1 VHYAAERINGKQAFL
16 DLMKNIFC
24 FLSFSVVVL
33 EENDRPRPLALRA
46 IAPSTIELQ
55 NQCPGS
61 AVAIEQ

>member
-24 FLSFSVVVL
+24 FLSFSVVVQ
-33 EENDRPRPLALRA
+33 ENDRPRPLA
-46 IAPSTIELQ
+46 IAPSTIELH